1 MDKNNC
7 VCDNSHKEYVNL
19 KEDISNEL
27 NSKVVVFKE
36 YNTRGTLGQKDMLM
50 RGLAHAKSLSTVF
63 DYTLF
68 TIVEE
73 EVSKKLKLIKAI
85 NEFCGE
91 NKPELKFDNYNY
103 EDLLFYSVGLLTT
116 VENKCK

>member
-1 MDKNNC
+1 MDKNSNIC
-7 VCDNSHKEYVNL
+7 NNSHKEYVHL
-19 KEDISNEL
+19 KEDISKEL

-36 YNTRGTLGQKDMLM
+36 YTTRGTLGQKDMLM
-50 RGLAHAKSLSTVF
+50 RGLAHAKSLNTVF

-91 NKPELKFDNYNY
+91 NRPKFKFDNYNY

-116 VENKCK
+116 VRNK